1 MKYRLRI
8 ARIMLFIL
16 FCTIGVNIVYAPWA
30 SLKSSDYAVTT
41 DYHGVEDI
49 LPGTSITAWAGTTDQ
64 AVVKV
69 EFEWKN
75 ETGNVIFEENV
86 TVFGPYTT
94 PNVPAGV
101 PQEIIDWSQ
110 ENTGYVVLYASNIQV
125 PEDMGDWGVQALFY
139 GEGGHIRGQDSDIVA
154 IRATSFHVI
163 PVAPLGTIT
172 IILAMFGALAFF
184 TIRKRKINLSL

>member
-1 MKYRLRI
+1 MKYHLYI
-8 ARIMLFIL
+8 AVTMLFIL
-16 FCTIGVNIVYAPWA
+16 FFAIGVNIVYAPWS
-30 SLKSSDYAVTT
+30 SLKSDYAVTT

-49 LPGTSITAWAGTTDQ
+49 LPGTSITAWAGTTNQ
-64 AVVKV
+64 TVVKV

-75 ETGNVIFEENV
+75 ETDDVVFEENV

-94 PNVPAGV
+94 PIVPAGV

-110 ENTGYVVLYASNIQV
+110 GNTGYVVLYASNTQV
-125 PEDMGDWGVQALFY
+125 PEGIGDWGVQALFY
-139 GEGGHIRGQDSDIVA
+139 DEDGHIRGQDSDIVA

-163 PVAPLGTIT
+163 PVAPLGTIA

-184 TIRKRKINLSL
+184 TIRKRKTHLQL